1 MHHPE
6 IDPSL
11 CPAEPPQDTLDDGF
25 SPPAEAGRDG
35 TQDRAA
41 TPAGTALTPK
51 SPF

>member
-11 CPAEPPQDTLDDGF
+11 RPAEPPQDTLDDGF
-25 SPPAEAGRDG
+25 SPPADAERDR
-35 TQDRAA
+35 TQDPA
-41 TPAGTALTPK
+41 TIPAGIALTPK